1 MNEEKF
7 IVLCKKI
14 EEAINASFE
23 YLWHPDN
30 LSEVHS
36 VFFSKYDDF
45 EYRTVYHDGYH
56 VSKQTEAVILD
67 STSSIG
73 EEEVCLD
80 HLRPELEEC
89 TPDQLERLES
99 LYCIHIGD
107 NILAYFPVNGI
118 YAVIKEEDY
127 DPDVF
132 DYGPVPFPES
142 ADD

>member
-7 IVLCKKI
+7 NDLCKKI
-14 EEAINASFE
+14 EQAINASFE
-23 YLWHPDN
+23 YLWHSDN

-36 VFFSKYDDF
+36 VFFSKYESP

-80 HLRPELEEC
+80 HLRPELEKC
-89 TPDQLERLES
+89 TLEQLERLES
-99 LYCIHIGD
+99 LYCLHMGN
-107 NILAYFPVNGI
+107 NILAYFPVNGF
-118 YAVIKEEDY
+118 YAVIREADY

-132 DYGPVPFPES
+132 DCGALPY
-142 ADD
+142 

>member
-1 MNEEKF
+1 MEENKF
-7 IVLCKKI
+7 NDLCKKI
-14 EEAINASFE
+14 EEAINAAFT
-23 YLWHPDN
+23 YLWHHDN
-30 LSEVHS
+30 LAEVHA

-56 VSKQTEAVILD
+56 ISKQTEAVILD

-89 TPDQLERLES
+89 TPDQLENLES
-99 LYCIHIGD
+99 LYCLHVGD
-107 NILAYFPVNGI
+107 NNILAYFPVNGF
-118 YAVIKEEDY
+118 YGVIRNEDY

-132 DYGPVPFPES
+132 DCGALPYGEYL
-142 ADD
+142 

>member
-1 MNEEKF
+1 MEENKF
-7 IVLCKKI
+7 NDLCKKI
-14 EEAINASFE
+14 EEAINAAFT

-30 LSEVHS
+30 LSNVHS

-56 VSKQTEAVILD
+56 ISKQTEAVILD

-89 TPDQLERLES
+89 TPEQLERLKA
-99 LYCIHIGD
+99 LYCIHMGD
-107 NILAYFPVNGI
+107 SILAYFPVNGI
-118 YAVIKEEDY
+118 YAVIREEDY

-132 DYGPVPFPES
+132 DCGALPYGE
-142 ADD
+142 DL

>member
-1 MNEEKF
+1 MNEDKF
-7 IVLCKKI
+7 IALCKKI
-14 EEAINASFE
+14 EEAINDSFK
-23 YLWHPDN
+23 YLWHHDN

-36 VFFSKYDDF
+36 VFFSKYESP

-56 VSKQTEAVILD
+56 VAKQTEAVILD

-89 TPDQLERLES
+89 TPEQLERLDS
-99 LYCIHIGD
+99 LYCLHVGDD
-107 NILAYFPVNGI
+107 NILAYFPVNGF
-118 YAVIKEEDY
+118 YGVIRNEDY

-132 DYGPVPFPES
+132 DCGALPYGE
-142 ADD
+142 DL

>member
-1 MNEEKF
+1 MNDEKF
-7 IVLCKKI
+7 NELCKKI

-23 YLWHPDN
+23 YLWHRDN

-36 VFFSKYDDF
+36 VFFSKYDAS

-56 VSKQTEAVILD
+56 VSKHTESVMLET
-67 STSSIG
+67 TSSIG

-89 TPDQLERLES
+89 TSEQLERLES
-99 LYCIHIGD
+99 LYCIHMSD
-107 NILAYFPVNGI
+107 SNILAYFPVNGF
-118 YAVIKEEDY
+118 YAVIREEDY

-132 DYGPVPFPES
+132 DCGALPY
-142 ADD
+142 

>member
-1 MNEEKF
+1 MNDEKF
-7 IVLCKKI
+7 NELCKKI

-45 EYRTVYHDGYH
+45 DYRIVYHDGYH
-56 VSKQTEAVILD
+56 VAKQTEAVILD

-80 HLRPELEEC
+80 HLRLELEEC
-89 TPDQLERLES
+89 TPEQLERLES
-99 LYCIHIGD
+99 LYCLHMD
-107 NILAYFPVNGI
+107 NSNILAYFPVNGF
-118 YAVIKEEDY
+118 YGVIRNEDY

-132 DYGPVPFPES
+132 DCGALPY
-142 ADD
+142 